1 MGWRCVWLRNKWLQ
15 RVQGYR
21 SNSCCALVCLQQ
33 LAMAETRRALS
44 CPKEGEVKTYRVKIM
59 DESGCPAAIEVRV
72 GDADSQR
79 EAELRVKELIV
90 PGVEVVSV
98 ELGESDETEP

>member
-1 MGWRCVWLRNKWLQ
+1 MGWRCAWLKYRWLR

-33 LAMAETRRALS
+33 LAMMETRQALT
-44 CPKEGEVKTYRVKIM
+44 CPKEAEVKTYRVKIM
-59 DESGCPAAIEVRV
+59 DEDGCPAAIEVRV
-72 GDADSQR
+72 GDADGGR
-79 EAELRVKELIV
+79 EAELRVKELIL